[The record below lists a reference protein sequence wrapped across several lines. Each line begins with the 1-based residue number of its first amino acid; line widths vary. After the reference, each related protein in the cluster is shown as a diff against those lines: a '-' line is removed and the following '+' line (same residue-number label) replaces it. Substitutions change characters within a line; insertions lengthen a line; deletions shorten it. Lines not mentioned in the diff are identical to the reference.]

1 MTDFFSTIDNQIDK
15 QQEAK
20 NSKEAEKKNNEEFA
34 TKTIN
39 RLLPTLDEYVEQ
51 LKQRNINVKPF
62 SNERSISLKLVYRD
76 GGHNN
81 LVMSTNFD
89 TGRLEFRN
97 YFTNDDGKNYE
108 STDGS
113 SYDENTW
120 KDDIFKNQ
128 LEKLITDFIFYAPR
142 HGGF

>member
-62 SNERSISLKLVYRD
+62 SNERSISL
-76 GGHNN
+76 
-81 LVMSTNFD
+81 
-89 TGRLEFRN
+89 
-97 YFTNDDGKNYE
+97 
-108 STDGS
+108 
-113 SYDENTW
+113 
-120 KDDIFKNQ
+120 
-128 LEKLITDFIFYAPR
+128 
-142 HGGF
+142 

>member
-113 SYDENTW
+113 SYNENIW
-120 KDDIFKNQ
+120 KDDIF
-128 LEKLITDFIFYAPR
+128 II
-142 HGGF
+142 

>member
-15 QQEAK
+15 QQAAK

-108 STDGS
+108 STDGN
-113 SYDENTW
+113 SYDENIW
-120 KDDIFKNQ
+120 KDDIFKEKI
-128 LEKLITDFIFYAPR
+128 EKLIRDFISYAPR

>member
-1 MTDFFSTIDNQIDK
+1 MADFFSTIDDQIDK
-15 QQEAK
+15 QKEDK
-20 NSKEAEKKNNEEFA
+20 NSNEEKKKNNEEFA
-34 TKTIN
+34 TQTIN
-39 RLLPTLDEYVEQ
+39 RLLPILDEYVEQ
-51 LKQRNINVKPF
+51 LKQRNINVSPF
-62 SNERSISLKLVYRD
+62 SNVRSISLKLLYRD
-76 GGHNN
+76 SGHHS
-81 LVMSTNFD
+81 LVMSTNLD
-89 TGRLEFRN
+89 TGRIEFRN
-97 YFTNDDGKNYE
+97 YFTSDDGKNYE